1 MDEYELKETAARVVK
16 SATKSF
22 HMSPPQ
28 SGFSDVDTGNF
39 FKKFTE
45 IFENRNRLL
54 IFVTDDLPSITST
67 MISTPIA
74 RKSQMSEHVERLT
87 QENKKQKQEVCNNIF
102 ILMSF
107 SSSAGLFIHASFCT
121 CIL

>member
-1 MDEYELKETAARVVK
+1 MLIQVI
-16 SATKSF
+16 
-22 HMSPPQ
+22 
-28 SGFSDVDTGNF
+28 FS
-39 FKKFTE
+39 KKLTE

-107 SSSAGLFIHASFCT
+107 SI
-121 CIL
+121 

>member
-28 SGFSDVDTGNF
+28 SGFSDVD
-39 FKKFTE
+39 
-45 IFENRNRLL
+45 
-54 IFVTDDLPSITST
+54 TDDLPSITST

-87 QENKKQKQEVCNNIF
+87 QENKKQKQEVFKKICGQNKIF
-102 ILMSF
+102 RI
-107 SSSAGLFIHASFCT
+107 
-121 CIL
+121 

>member
-1 MDEYELKETAARVVK
+1 
-16 SATKSF
+16 
-22 HMSPPQ
+22 
-28 SGFSDVDTGNF
+28 
-39 FKKFTE
+39 
-45 IFENRNRLL
+45 
-54 IFVTDDLPSITST
+54 

-107 SSSAGLFIHASFCT
+107 SSSAGHLYMLHFAHAYYNSKNM
-121 CIL
+121 

>member
-1 MDEYELKETAARVVK
+1 MLIQVI
-16 SATKSF
+16 
-22 HMSPPQ
+22 
-28 SGFSDVDTGNF
+28 FS
-39 FKKFTE
+39 KKLTE

>member
-1 MDEYELKETAARVVK
+1 
-16 SATKSF
+16 
-22 HMSPPQ
+22 
-28 SGFSDVDTGNF
+28 
-39 FKKFTE
+39 
-45 IFENRNRLL
+45 
-54 IFVTDDLPSITST
+54 

-107 SSSAGLFIHASFCT
+107 SI
-121 CIL
+121 